1 MSVDAT
7 SSCVKPGIELV
18 LWDFDGTLAY
28 TSGDVWGSLCY
39 AAERI
44 CCRFVDG
51 FEDDDVNL
59 SLPMERIYAS
69 LVPRPDPSGLESF
82 DQDVTRH
89 YRTISTHP
97 RTLLFPGM
105 RELLGTL
112 RSRGVRS
119 LIVTNKPQG
128 ALERLLDLKGWSQ
141 LFDGW
146 VCADMGEG
154 GDLTKAQM
162 IRRALDGSG
171 VDARRS
177 VMVGDSWGDV
187 AGAHETGVVSIAV
200 TYGDGNVERLL
211 SEGPEHVADD
221 VQQLGTILLGSL

>member
-1 MSVDAT
+1 MGVDAT

-44 CCRFVDG
+44 GCRFVDG

-89 YRTISTHP
+89 TARSAPIHGPS
-97 RTLLFPGM
+97 FSPGCASCSG
-105 RELLGTL
+105 RCAP
-112 RSRGVRS
+112 GV
-119 LIVTNKPQG
+119 
-128 ALERLLDLKGWSQ
+128 
-141 LFDGW
+141 
-146 VCADMGEG
+146 
-154 GDLTKAQM
+154 
-162 IRRALDGSG
+162 
-171 VDARRS
+171 
-177 VMVGDSWGDV
+177 
-187 AGAHETGVVSIAV
+187 
-200 TYGDGNVERLL
+200 
-211 SEGPEHVADD
+211 
-221 VQQLGTILLGSL
+221 